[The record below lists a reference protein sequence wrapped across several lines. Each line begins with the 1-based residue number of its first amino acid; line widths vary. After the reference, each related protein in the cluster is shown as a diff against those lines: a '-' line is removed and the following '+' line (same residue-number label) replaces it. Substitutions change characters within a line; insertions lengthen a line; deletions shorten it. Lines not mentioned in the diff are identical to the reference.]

1 VKHWSLNQLSTK
13 IASVFIRLGY
23 LLFPP
28 YSAKL
33 LGVLSASSPTL
44 CNACGNR
51 SRSLELGLCR
61 TCRDLRF
68 KEDNRAKAKTAI
80 TSLLDRDDVLILDTE
95 TNGVGQT
102 SEVIEVS
109 VINTKGD
116 VLLDTLLK
124 PKYMTMNPFAERV
137 HGINLKMLK
146 DAPGWSEVFP
156 ELARLADRRTILAW
170 NASFDSGVLAQ
181 TSTIWNLEP
190 PRWLFVCA
198 MRLYA
203 KKRGIKLRGLHKSVV
218 DEGLAHLLETYQSH
232 RALGDVK
239 FVLEVL
245 RATSAH
251 E

>member
-1 VKHWSLNQLSTK
+1 MLS
-13 IASVFIRLGY
+13 V
-23 LLFPP
+23 
-28 YSAKL
+28 
-33 LGVLSASSPTL
+33 SSPLTCTA
-44 CNACGNR
+44 CNKK

-68 KEDNRAKAKTAI
+68 KEDSKAKAKTAI
-80 TSLLDRDDVLILDTE
+80 ASLLDRDDVLILDTE

-109 VINTKGD
+109 VINTKGE

-124 PKYMTMNPFAERV
+124 PKIMMMNPFAERV
-137 HGINLKMLK
+137 HGINLRMLTN
-146 DAPGWSEVFP
+146 APHWTEVFP
-156 ELARLADRRTILAW
+156 ELKALADRRTILAW
-170 NASFDSGVLAQ
+170 NASFDAGVLAQ
-181 TSTIWNLEP
+181 TSSLWELEQ

-203 KKRGIKLRGLHKSVV
+203 KKRGIKIRGLHKSVI
-218 DEGLAHLLETYQSH
+218 DEGLAHLLGTYQSH

-245 RATSAH
+245 KATTRSA
-251 E
+251 

>member
-1 VKHWSLNQLSTK
+1 MLS
-13 IASVFIRLGY
+13 V
-23 LLFPP
+23 
-28 YSAKL
+28 
-33 LGVLSASSPTL
+33 SSSTL
-44 CNACGNR
+44 CASCGQK

-61 TCRDLRF
+61 SCRELRF
-68 KEDNRAKAKTAI
+68 KEDSKAKAKTAI
-80 TSLLDRDDVLILDTE
+80 VSLLNRDDVMILDTE
-95 TNGVGQT
+95 TNGVGQN

-109 VINTKGD
+109 VMNTKGD

-124 PKYMTMNPFAERV
+124 PKTLTMNPFAERV
-137 HGINLKMLK
+137 HGINLNMLK
-146 DAPGWSEVFP
+146 DAPSWSEVFP
-156 ELARLADRRTILAW
+156 ELRALADRRTILAW

-181 TSTIWNLEP
+181 TSSIWNVEQ

-203 KKRGIKLRGLHKSVV
+203 KKRGIKIRGLHKSVV

-245 RATSAH
+245 SATSKY
-251 E
+251 

>member
-1 VKHWSLNQLSTK
+1 VPSFNYPLRIYALH
-13 IASVFIRLGY
+13 
-23 LLFPP
+23 
-28 YSAKL
+28 SAKL
-33 LGVLSASSPTL
+33 LNVLSVPSSIL
-44 CNACGNR
+44 CNTCGKK

-68 KEDNRAKAKTAI
+68 KEEGKAKAKTAI
-80 TSLLDRDDVLILDTE
+80 ASLLDRDDVLILDTE
-95 TNGVGQT
+95 TNGVGKQ

-109 VINTKGD
+109 VINTKGET
-116 VLLDTLLK
+116 LLDTLLK
-124 PKYMTMNPFAERV
+124 PKTMTMNPFAERV

-146 DAPGWSEVFP
+146 DAPSWSEVFP
-156 ELARLADRRTILAW
+156 QLAALADRRTILAW
-170 NASFDSGVLAQ
+170 NASFDAGVVSQ
-181 TSTIWNLEP
+181 TSTIWELEQ

-245 RATSAH
+245 KATSADK
-251 E
+251 